1 MKMESCTS
9 NLSSRK
15 RSSAQT
21 KLQLLLG
28 LALALDDEPLVV
40 AAAADAS
47 TVVVAAAAA
56 ALWLVSLR
64 PYGS

>member
-1 MKMESCTS
+1 MKMESCTG

-40 AAAADAS
+40 AAAAAPS
-47 TVVVAAAAA
+47 TVAAAA
-56 ALWLVSLR
+56 ALWLVSWR